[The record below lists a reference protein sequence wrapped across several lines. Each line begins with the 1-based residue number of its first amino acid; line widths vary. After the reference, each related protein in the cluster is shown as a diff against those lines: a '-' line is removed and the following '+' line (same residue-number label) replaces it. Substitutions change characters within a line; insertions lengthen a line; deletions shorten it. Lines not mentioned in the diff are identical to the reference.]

1 MDKKLWT
8 IFFTGFPFIL
18 LDAEGWHMMDWG
30 HHMMDWWNIPYMGFW
45 WIGVWIVQFVIAFLV
60 YKDAEKSDKNGLLW
74 FILVILPWVGFLF
87 LIGYLVIQREKSET
101 KEAIDNA
108 DEIIDERYA
117 KGEITRDEYL
127 EIKNDMKEMRNKW

>member
-45 WIGVWIVQFVIAFLV
+45 WIGVWIVQFIIAFLV
-60 YKDAEKSDKNGLLW
+60 YKDAEKSEKNGLLW
-74 FILVILPWVGFLF
+74 FILVILPWTGFLF
-87 LIGYLVIQREKSET
+87 LIGYLVIQREKTET

-117 KGEITRDEYL
+117 KGEITREEYL

>member
-1 MDKKLWT
+1 
-8 IFFTGFPFIL
+8 
-18 LDAEGWHMMDWG
+18 MDWG

-45 WIGVWIVQFVIAFLV
+45 WIGVWIFQFIIAFLV
-60 YKDAEKSDKNGLLW
+60 YKDAEKSEKNGLLW
-74 FILVILPWVGFLF
+74 FILVILPWTGFLF
-87 LIGYLVIQREKSET
+87 LIGYLVIQREKTET

-117 KGEITRDEYL
+117 KGEITREEYL

>member
-18 LDAEGWHMMDWG
+18 LDIDGWHMMNWG
-30 HHMMDWWNIPYMGFW
+30 HHMMDWWDIPYMGFW

-60 YKDAEKSDKNGLLW
+60 YKDAEKSEKNGLLW
-74 FILVILPWVGFLF
+74 FILVILPWVGLLF
-87 LIGYLVIQREKSET
+87 LIGYLVIRREKTET

-108 DEIIDERYA
+108 DKIVDERYA
-117 KGEITRDEYL
+117 KGEITREEYL
-127 EIKNDMKEMRNKW
+127 EIKNDMKELRNKW